1 MTAHDQ
7 TIVDRAGR
15 AKPVGSPLSFV
26 GQQRRA
32 LRRKGL
38 YRNGVKRGLDVTLV
52 LLAAPVALPL
62 ILGFALALFLLEGAA
77 PFYRQDRVG
86 RDGRIY
92 KMWKLR
98 SMVPDAEARL
108 AVHLA
113 ADPAAWAEWNSTQ
126 KLKADPRVTPLGRLL
141 RKSSMDE
148 LPQLWNVLRGD
159 MSVVG
164 PRPVVRLE
172 LDRYYAAAREHYLSV
187 PPGLT
192 GLWQVS
198 GRNDIDYDERVQLD
212 RHYVD
217 NWNVWTD
224 MTIVL
229 RTVGVMFGRKGA
241 Y

>member
-1 MTAHDQ
+1 MTVHDQ
-7 TIVDRAGR
+7 TIVDQAGR
-15 AKPVGSPLSFV
+15 VKPVGSPLRFV
-26 GQQRRA
+26 GEQRRA

-38 YRNGVKRGLDVTLV
+38 YRNGVKRALDVTLV

-62 ILGFALALFLLEGAA
+62 ILGFALALLLLEGAS

-86 RDGRIY
+86 RDGKIY

-113 ADPAAWAEWNSTQ
+113 ADPAARAEWHSTQ

-159 MSVVG
+159 MSLVG
-164 PRPVVRLE
+164 PRPMMDGQQDLYPGIA
-172 LDRYYAAAREHYLSV
+172 YYTMR
-187 PPGLT
+187 PGIT
-192 GLWQVS
+192 GFWQVS
-198 GRNDIDYDERVQLD
+198 KRNDSTFAERADFDDRYDREVSLA
-212 RHYVD
+212 
-217 NWNVWTD
+217 TD
-224 MTIVL
+224 L
-229 RTVGVMFGRKGA
+229 RLLAATVGVVLRATGH
-241 Y
+241 

>member
-1 MTAHDQ
+1 MTVHDQ

-62 ILGFALALFLLEGAA
+62 ILGFALALLLLEGAS

-86 RDGRIY
+86 RDGKIY

-159 MSVVG
+159 MSLVG
-164 PRPVVRLE
+164 PRPMMDGQQDLYPGIA
-172 LDRYYAAAREHYLSV
+172 YYTLR
-187 PPGLT
+187 PGIT
-192 GLWQVS
+192 GFWQVS
-198 GRNDIDYDERVQLD
+198 KRNDSTFAERADFDDRYDREVSLA
-212 RHYVD
+212 
-217 NWNVWTD
+217 TD
-224 MTIVL
+224 L
-229 RTVGVMFGRKGA
+229 RLLAATVGVVLRATGH
-241 Y
+241 

>member
-7 TIVDRAGR
+7 TIVDQAGR

-52 LLAAPVALPL
+52 LMAAPVALPL
-62 ILGFALALFLLEGAA
+62 ILGFALALLLLEGAA

-86 RDGRIY
+86 REGRIY

-108 AVHLA
+108 ADHLA
-113 ADPAAWAEWNSTQ
+113 ADPAAWAEWTSTQ
-126 KLKADPRVTPLGRLL
+126 KLKADPRITRLGRLL

-159 MSVVG
+159 MSLVG
-164 PRPVVRLE
+164 PRPMMDGQQDLYPGIA
-172 LDRYYAAAREHYLSV
+172 YYTLR
-187 PPGLT
+187 PGIT

-198 GRNDIDYDERVQLD
+198 KRNDSTFAERADFDDRYDREVSLT
-212 RHYVD
+212 
-217 NWNVWTD
+217 TD
-224 MTIVL
+224 L
-229 RTVGVMFGRKGA
+229 RLLAATVGVVLRATGH
-241 Y
+241 